1 MEKVMT
7 VKMKQ
12 IDIDNLGKLHDYYL
26 KERHIDLKDSSL
38 VKMMMADYL
47 MLIEKIELKQ
57 K

>member
-12 IDIDNLGKLHDYYL
+12 IDIDNLEKLHDYYL

-47 MLIEKIELKQ
+47 MLIEKVELNK